1 MIVVSDTS
9 PIRALHFLAQI
20 KLLEQLFGT
29 VVVPPIVA
37 DELAR
42 PRPPFSGVDVSAF
55 PNFEIRTPHDQ
66 QLVQKYVEAI
76 DTGEAQAIV
85 LAIELKAT
93 LLIDDEVAGRTAAA
107 AAGVPYMGVL
117 GVLSLAK
124 HQRLI
129 SEVRPLLDRLRLEL
143 RFRIAQKL
151 YDQFLKSIG
160 EL

>member
-1 MIVVSDTS
+1 MD
-9 PIRALHFLAQI
+9 
-20 KLLEQLFGT
+20 QLFGT

-42 PRPPFSGVDVSAF
+42 PRPPFSPVDVSTL

-66 QLVQKYVEAI
+66 QLVQKYVETI

-93 LLIDDEVAGRTAAA
+93 LLIDEVAGRTAAA
-107 AAGVPYMGVL
+107 AAEVPYMGVL
-117 GVLSLAK
+117 GVLFLAK
-124 HQRLI
+124 RQRLI
-129 SEVRPLLDRLRLEL
+129 SEIRPLLDRLRFEL
-143 RFRIAQKL
+143 RFRISQKL

-160 EL
+160 EP

>member
-20 KLLEQLFGT
+20 KLLDQLFGT

-42 PRPPFSGVDVSAF
+42 PRPPFSPVDVSTL

-66 QLVQKYVEAI
+66 QLVQKYVETI

>member
-1 MIVVSDTS
+1 M
-9 PIRALHFLAQI
+9 
-20 KLLEQLFGT
+20 
-29 VVVPPIVA
+29 VA

-42 PRPPFSGVDVSAF
+42 PRPPFSGADVSAF

-93 LLIDDEVAGRTAAA
+93 LLIDEVAGRTAAA

-160 EL
+160 EP

>member
-20 KLLEQLFGT
+20 KLLDQLFGT

-42 PRPPFSGVDVSAF
+42 PRPPFSPVDVSTF

-66 QLVQKYVEAI
+66 QLVQKYVETI

-93 LLIDDEVAGRTAAA
+93 LLIDEVAGRTAAA

>member
-20 KLLEQLFGT
+20 KLLDQLFGT

-42 PRPPFSGVDVSAF
+42 PRPPFSPVDVSTL

-66 QLVQKYVEAI
+66 QLVQKYVETI

-93 LLIDDEVAGRTAAA
+93 LLIDEVAGRTAAA

>member
-1 MIVVSDTS
+1 M
-9 PIRALHFLAQI
+9 
-20 KLLEQLFGT
+20 
-29 VVVPPIVA
+29 
-37 DELAR
+37 
-42 PRPPFSGVDVSAF
+42 SAF